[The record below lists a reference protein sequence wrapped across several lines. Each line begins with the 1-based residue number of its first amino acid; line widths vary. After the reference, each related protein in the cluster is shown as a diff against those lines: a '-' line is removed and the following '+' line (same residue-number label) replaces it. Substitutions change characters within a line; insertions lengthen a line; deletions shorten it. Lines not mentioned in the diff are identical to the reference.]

1 MRTLWAIILALWFGF
16 AAAAQQQVNNFRV
29 LTNLYVG
36 GAITGTTLNGY
47 NIDAIATNSAANKLN
62 TTNGAA
68 VNLTGSLTNISI
80 YGGTV
85 IDTGDELQD
94 TVDYSLALT
103 PNGNTPTENDATPR
117 PQTVATIASLTADVD
132 PLLVPSYAQV
142 NVLGYTSSGDGG
154 GGVFRRVLYSSV
166 SGTEGEDGMWFQ
178 SSNNPLYA
186 WERVSDSATLL
197 PEWFG
202 AVTYTVAFSP
212 YFNES
217 LSTNMPGTA
226 DFSVWLD
233 WQVPTYSSDT
243 TFAEGV
249 LRWQG
254 KSGLAR
260 DIEAYGTTNSFEV
273 LVRSTTGS
281 SSTGSG
287 AGKLTAT
294 PNPFLAYQGTRI
306 QVTLARTNGVFK
318 VYRGTNDITSSFTV
332 TNSSDLAGE
341 IGNGDTS
348 GILSTSP
355 TSANVP
361 RQPVFEIRTFGSALT
376 LAQIAAA
383 GSANNYTATVSSLNT
398 ATSFTDSGPAIQAAL
413 DYAKSAGIGAVT
425 LGGGQY
431 FSGQQINVPTRVS
444 LVGVAP
450 SQWSGESPRMN
461 NPVKLSLLWSA
472 TSVTNLVSINAA
484 NSDTTYRNLN
494 TTFGDGSYGTNYFTG
509 ASVRNL
515 WLDASAVRYA
525 TPLDI
530 YKVSNVTADNL
541 SLQQW
546 DGPMFRVYQGNGI
559 EINKIH
565 ATRSIGVMRPPY
577 VMQTSDSYVTDCD
590 YGGFEGVGLF
600 LYGNKNKIN
609 GNFIWNAQ
617 AFSTALTA
625 PTVDT
630 GADTFTS
637 ASYRFYTGMPVR
649 FSANG
654 GTLPS
659 PLSESTLYFV
669 VRVDADTFGVN
680 SQYDQGAAGG
690 ALQGVKLDLTT
701 GGSGSWRV
709 FPYVPAEANITIF
722 KGDDNEVLGGR
733 FDQSYGSAV
742 RLDQSY
748 WNKVSAN
755 LAEAGYNNA
764 TNIPSVFITGGGTNI
779 VTDATMGRTR
789 SASQSAIGVLMT
801 NTVGNVVRDNIYVNQ
816 DWPVVIDTA
825 TALAL
830 PDVFN
835 PDGNVVVGRASLS
848 SSATTGFLYV
858 PGTTGTPAGTPTAVS
873 GQIPLT
879 FDASNRLLYW
889 HDGTKWQRWQ
899 FYPTDATGS
908 VITDVNGSMTLT
920 QTNATPLTLTSVGS
934 LGTLALNGYSAGKG
948 SGYGSRMS
956 FYRANGTSGSPTGI
970 ATGET
975 LGAIFSSGYNG
986 SGNSGAATEIEMFAL
1001 ENWTSTNNGAG
1012 LRLKTTPTGSTT
1024 RATVLEVGNSSV
1036 TITGNV
1042 ATSGSINLG
1051 NSDTTLARSAAG
1063 VVTIEGVKIAT
1074 QPTTETLTY
1083 SGGTN
1088 VTITA
1093 GKGPNQRSLLTVTN
1107 NFQLLW
1113 SGLTDNDGG
1122 VVHLIPATTNVTVLV
1137 SSPGRAAGS
1146 SAATATGSTTL
1157 TITGATNGW
1166 AELAWSVVSVG
1177 GTNRVSV
1184 NLGAY

>member
-1 MRTLWAIILALWFGF
+1 
-16 AAAAQQQVNNFRV
+16 
-29 LTNLYVG
+29 
-36 GAITGTTLNGY
+36 
-47 NIDAIATNSAANKLN
+47 
-62 TTNGAA
+62 
-68 VNLTGSLTNISI
+68 
-80 YGGTV
+80 
-85 IDTGDELQD
+85 
-94 TVDYSLALT
+94 
-103 PNGNTPTENDATPR
+103 
-117 PQTVATIASLTADVD
+117 
-132 PLLVPSYAQV
+132 
-142 NVLGYTSSGDGG
+142 
-154 GGVFRRVLYSSV
+154 
-166 SGTEGEDGMWFQ
+166 
-178 SSNNPLYA
+178 
-186 WERVSDSATLL
+186 
-197 PEWFG
+197 
-202 AVTYTVAFSP
+202 
-212 YFNES
+212 
-217 LSTNMPGTA
+217 
-226 DFSVWLD
+226 
-233 WQVPTYSSDT
+233 
-243 TFAEGV
+243 
-249 LRWQG
+249 
-254 KSGLAR
+254 
-260 DIEAYGTTNSFEV
+260 
-273 LVRSTTGS
+273 
-281 SSTGSG
+281 
-287 AGKLTAT
+287 
-294 PNPFLAYQGTRI
+294 
-306 QVTLARTNGVFK
+306 
-318 VYRGTNDITSSFTV
+318 
-332 TNSSDLAGE
+332 
-341 IGNGDTS
+341 
-348 GILSTSP
+348 
-355 TSANVP
+355 
-361 RQPVFEIRTFGSALT
+361 
-376 LAQIAAA
+376 
-383 GSANNYTATVSSLNT
+383 
-398 ATSFTDSGPAIQAAL
+398 
-413 DYAKSAGIGAVT
+413 
-425 LGGGQY
+425 
-431 FSGQQINVPTRVS
+431 
-444 LVGVAP
+444 
-450 SQWSGESPRMN
+450 
-461 NPVKLSLLWSA
+461 
-472 TSVTNLVSINAA
+472 
-484 NSDTTYRNLN
+484 
-494 TTFGDGSYGTNYFTG
+494 
-509 ASVRNL
+509 
-515 WLDASAVRYA
+515 
-525 TPLDI
+525 
-530 YKVSNVTADNL
+530 
-541 SLQQW
+541 
-546 DGPMFRVYQGNGI
+546 MFRVYQGNGI
-559 EINKIH
+559 EIKKIH
-565 ATRSIGVMRPPY
+565 GTRSIGVMRPPY
-577 VMQTSDSYVTDCD
+577 VIQTADSYVTDCD

-600 LYGNKNKIN
+600 IYGNKNKIN

-764 TNIPSVFITGGGTNI
+764 TNIPSVLITGGGTNI

-801 NTVGNVVRDNIYVNQ
+801 NTVGNVVRDNVYVNQ
-816 DWPVVIDTA
+816 DWPVVIDSA

-830 PDVFN
+830 PDVFT

-908 VITDVNGSMTLT
+908 VQVDTAGTMTLMQTNNTPLILTSIGSLST
-920 QTNATPLTLTSVGS
+920 QTRNAYAASK
-934 LGTLALNGYSAGKG
+934 GTA
-948 SGYGSRMS
+948 YGVRDIA
-956 FYRANGTSGSPTGI
+956 YRFNGTPSAPAGLTGYDTI
-970 ATGET
+970 YTFQAG
-975 LGAIFSSGYNG
+975 GYNG
-986 SGNSGAATEIEMFAL
+986 SAASGAAAEIEIL
-1001 ENWTSTNNGAG
+1001 TSFQTWSPTNNET
-1012 LRLKTTPTGSTT
+1012 LINFKTTPNNSTSRGTVLQLGGNYAAVTGSASVSGTLAASTT
-1024 RATVLEVGNSSV
+1024 IE
-1036 TITGNV
+1036 
-1042 ATSGSINLG
+1042 LG
-1051 NSDTTLARSAAG
+1051 HASDTTLSRLSAGQLA
-1063 VVTIEGVKIAT
+1063 VEGVQVALK
-1074 QPTTETLTY
+1074 PTTETLTY

-1093 GKGPNQRSLLTVTN
+1093 GKGPNQRSVLTVTN

-1122 VVHLIPATTNVTVLV
+1122 VVHLIPDTTNRTILV

-1166 AELAWSVVSVG
+1166 AELAWSVVPVG